1 MSSCNLCSLCARR
14 ERARALV
21 SHPLLLRTLIIPLLL
36 CPYLTFITS
45 VKALSPNTVILLVGG
60 RASTNEIWRRNNQS
74 ITILNR
80 FFKIIGNI
88 QLLKCS
94 RGLNAVQPHD
104 VSQGAII
111 NQQINARSLLVQLL
125 TNFDFLL

>member
-1 MSSCNLCSLCARR
+1 MHTER
-14 ERARALV
+14 ERTLV

-36 CPYLTFITS
+36 CPYLTLITS
-45 VKALSPNTVILLVGG
+45 VRALSPNTVILLVGG
-60 RASTNEIWRRNNQS
+60 RASTNEIWRTNSPSQYS
-74 ITILNR
+74 ID

-104 VSQGAII
+104 VNQGAII
-111 NQQINARSLLVQLL
+111 NQQINARSLSVQLL